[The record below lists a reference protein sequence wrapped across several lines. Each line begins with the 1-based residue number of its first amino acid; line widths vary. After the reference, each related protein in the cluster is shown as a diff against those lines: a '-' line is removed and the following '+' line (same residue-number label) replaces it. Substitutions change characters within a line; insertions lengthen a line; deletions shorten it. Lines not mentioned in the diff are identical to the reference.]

1 MGPFALGGWSCYSQ
15 KPPNPCRQRAMAITS
30 VFGKIWEAGR
40 ETSLQKT
47 NVELPVS
54 AGCPLSFPGVL
65 GRCKVAR
72 WARVSPQQLY
82 LRGKGRAGSGLL
94 RGAGRQ
100 PGLPVDVPQLN

>member
-1 MGPFALGGWSCYSQ
+1 
-15 KPPNPCRQRAMAITS
+15 MAITS

-54 AGCPLSFPGVL
+54 AGCPLSNFPGVL

-82 LRGKGRAGSGLL
+82 LRGKGKGRLRPPAGCWQAA
-94 RGAGRQ
+94 R
-100 PGLPVDVPQLN
+100 PPC